1 MGSTINDLSSTG
13 CSSSPIQPPAPSTP
27 QPPTDPP
34 VSAPTD
40 PAPSPTNPPPSPTAS
55 PPSPTTSG
63 PSNKCCSPNETKM
76 KAYNGCTQYYWC
88 LHGNVQPDLVGPM
101 SNGALFDETI
111 QNWNWPANFEC
122 SVDQC
127 GGPNNPPTQPTQAPV
142 PAPTTTTPSTKCC
155 LPNENKLKAYNG
167 CTQYYR
173 CVWGEVQPDLV
184 GPMSNGALFDEGVQ
198 NWNWPANFECVVD
211 SCGRRLRGH

>member
-88 LHGNVQPDLVGPM
+88 VNGNVQANLVGPM

-127 GGPNNPPTQPTQAPV
+127 GGPSPTQAPV
-142 PAPTTTTPSTKCC
+142 SAPTDPPPFPTTPSTKCC
-155 LPNENKLKAYNG
+155 LP
-167 CTQYYR
+167 
-173 CVWGEVQPDLV
+173 
-184 GPMSNGALFDEGVQ
+184 
-198 NWNWPANFECVVD
+198 
-211 SCGRRLRGH
+211 